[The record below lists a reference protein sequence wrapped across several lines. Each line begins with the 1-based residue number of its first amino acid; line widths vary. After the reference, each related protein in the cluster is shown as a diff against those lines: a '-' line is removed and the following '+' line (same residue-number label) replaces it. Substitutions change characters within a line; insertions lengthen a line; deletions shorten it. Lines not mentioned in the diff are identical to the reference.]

1 METEQEKIIRPS
13 VFQPSHVVQPSKSVD
28 NDGNG
33 GGNDMNDKSF
43 VTHKEFSN
51 AINKIDK
58 RFDELD
64 KRFNQTDLNFE
75 KVNTH
80 FENQKSELV
89 FAMLTI
95 TGAGVGFLSLLIT
108 LIALLK

>member
-1 METEQEKIIRPS
+1 M
-13 VFQPSHVVQPSKSVD
+13 D
-28 NDGNG
+28 
-33 GGNDMNDKSF
+33 DKY
-43 VTHKEFSN
+43 VTHKEFNN
-51 AINKIDK
+51 AIDKIDK

-80 FENQKSELV
+80 FESQKSELV

-95 TGAGVGFLSLLIT
+95 TGAGVGFLSLLIA

>member
-1 METEQEKIIRPS
+1 MDKVKEKIINYPGPYDPGTP
-13 VFQPSHVVQPSKSVD
+13 VTPLKY
-28 NDGNG
+28 NDDNG
-33 GGNDMNDKSF
+33 GGGNMDKNNY
-43 VTHKEFSN
+43 VTHKEFSD

-95 TGAGVGFLSLLIT
+95 TGAGVGFLSLLIA

>member
-1 METEQEKIIRPS
+1 MKNNITKLSDYNGPFS
-13 VFQPSHVVQPSKSVD
+13 AGTPVAPLKY
-28 NDGNG
+28 NDDNG
-33 GGNDMNDKSF
+33 GGGNMDKNNY

-51 AINKIDK
+51 AIDKIGK

-80 FENQKSELV
+80 FESQKSELV

-95 TGAGVGFLSLLIT
+95 TGAGVGFLSLLIA